1 MRFDRI
7 ILSLLPVVGFVFC
20 LAPVQAQ
27 VVIRPQHKEP
37 LAVNSGKHSN
47 SKAQVATPF
56 QQVLVSPGAA
66 WLRFHLKDHQLGK
79 GSYLTLTS
87 ALDGAQQRLDAN
99 SLLDWENGTAYF
111 NGDSVQV
118 ELHLAPGDKNAY
130 IEFDEMTVGEFADGD
145 TLDGM
150 IESLCAGDNRVAST
164 DVRVG
169 RITGCTAWLNSNG
182 SLLTAGHCADYD
194 PDRGGPLLPDGI
206 LDLGG
211 VVEFD
216 IPQSLANGTLVAADP
231 NDQYPIDTS
240 SVVWNFDGEGQGLG
254 KDWAMFRCN
263 PNSNTGLLPHEARNS
278 FFRMTR
284 ENPVIAN
291 TIRITGC
298 GVDETPAGS
307 TGGRN
312 SDNRTLQTSTGP
324 YVGEFSS
331 GANFWHR
338 YQVDT
343 EGANSGS
350 PIIWTSTGFTIG
362 VHTNGGCNTDGSG
375 SNSGTSFEH
384 NPLETALQNFPGA
397 NTTYLDAV
405 SPPGSPTEDG
415 TVFRP
420 FNTLPEA
427 VADVVSGARILA
439 VRGNYTQA
447 AGNTGLL
454 GDDGKSF
461 LITAPVGTATFG
473 D

>member
-1 MRFDRI
+1 MRFDRTV
-7 ILSLLPVVGFVFC
+7 LTLG
-20 LAPVQAQ
+20 LAAGLALCVAPAQGQ

-37 LAVNSGKHSN
+37 LAVHSGKHSN
-47 SKAQVATPF
+47 TRAREATPF

-66 WLRFHLKDHQLGK
+66 WLRFHFKGYKLEK
-79 GSYLTLTS
+79 GSYLTLTA
-87 ALDGAQQRLDAN
+87 ALNGAQQRLDAK
-99 SLLDWENGTAYF
+99 SLRDWENGTAYF
-111 NGDSVQV
+111 NGDSVLV
-118 ELHLAPGDKNAY
+118 ELHLAPGDKSAY
-130 IEFDEMTVGEFADGD
+130 IEFDEMSVGEFAEGD
-145 TLDGM
+145 TLEGM
-150 IESLCAGDNRVAST
+150 IESLCGGDSRVASN

-194 PDRGGPLLPDGI
+194 PPDGI
-206 LDLGG
+206 LDLSG

-216 IPQSLANGTLVAADP
+216 IPSSLANGTPVAADP
-231 NDQYPIDTS
+231 DDQYPIDTS
-240 SVVWNFDGEGQGLG
+240 SVVWNFDGEGMGLG

-263 PNSNTGLLPHEARNS
+263 PNSNTGLLPHQARDN

-284 ENPVIAN
+284 ENPAAAN

-298 GVDETPAGS
+298 GADDTPTGS

-312 SDNRTLQTSTGP
+312 ADNRTLQTSTGP
-324 YVGEFSS
+324 YVSESSS
-331 GANFWHR
+331 GANYWHN

-343 EGANSGS
+343 EGASSGS
-350 PIIWTSTGFTIG
+350 PIIWNNNGFTVG
-362 VHTNGGCNTDGSG
+362 VHTNGGCQPDGSDH
-375 SNSGTSFEH
+375 NSGTSFEH

-405 SPPGSPTEDG
+405 SPPGTPTEDG

-420 FNTLPEA
+420 YNKLPEA
-427 VADVVSGARILA
+427 VADVVSGGRILA
-439 VRGNYTQA
+439 VRGNYPGA

-454 GDDGKSF
+454 GVDGKSF
-461 LITAPVGTATFG
+461 TITAPVGAVTFG